1 MQQYYVSDEEIDAL
15 WEYFVDQE
23 AATPCVVCGRRVADL
38 SDMSDHPLWK
48 MLSEM
53 ALRLCDVRDEG

>member
-38 SDMSDHPLWK
+38 SDAVGFAACCQVLDK
-48 MLSEM
+48 KDDN
-53 ALRLCDVRDEG
+53 A